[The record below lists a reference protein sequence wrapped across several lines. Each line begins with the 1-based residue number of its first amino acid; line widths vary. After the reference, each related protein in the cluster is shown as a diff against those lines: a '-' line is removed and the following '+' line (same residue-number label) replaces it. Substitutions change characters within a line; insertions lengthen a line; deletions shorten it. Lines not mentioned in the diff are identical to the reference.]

1 MEKEF
6 EQILS
11 QAYSLQNLLKPLL
24 NFTVHQ
30 VKAKESSIFIIDNEE
45 GILEIFI
52 SSPQKGFRDFSIP
65 FDQPLTPTDER
76 EEVKK
81 DSVSLEKREKIESEE
96 QDNTSLSLPL
106 KVDETVIGML
116 HLKKDT
122 HRQFSQQDMDLLGRH
137 LMEVAN
143 TLEKTRQ
150 NEIEARR
157 VSMLFEQISSFST
170 LAKLLQKKWDLPTVL
185 EHLLSSLNT
194 VMQSDLSY
202 IALPNKK
209 GQLEMY
215 ASFGMESKDQ
225 FSMFPYSLESQLAQK
240 CYTQGQ
246 MLIVNSENEPSGQM
260 LNRDLENTPLIYMP
274 LEFNHNIIGVMAV
287 LEKRKGLFNTN
298 WFYNFMES
306 IAPMAAMFIC
316 FNRNSE

>member
-1 MEKEF
+1 M
-6 EQILS
+6 
-11 QAYSLQNLLKPLL
+11 
-24 NFTVHQ
+24 
-30 VKAKESSIFIIDNEE
+30 
-45 GILEIFI
+45 
-52 SSPQKGFRDFSIP
+52 
-65 FDQPLTPTDER
+65 
-76 EEVKK
+76 
-81 DSVSLEKREKIESEE
+81 EKREKIESEE